1 MILQHTNPD
10 VLITTLRLGEY
21 NGLHLAL
28 ISRARYPTMPA
39 VVIGDCGS
47 GVEVESSSVG
57 ALALVR
63 PVSPEQLVRF
73 VEQVADSSGAVYSTK
88 RI

>member
-1 MILQHTNPD
+1 
-10 VLITTLRLGEY
+10 
-21 NGLHLAL
+21 
-28 ISRARYPTMPA
+28 MPA

-47 GVEVESSSVG
+47 GVEVESASVG